1 MKKKIFLTLA
11 IVMVLACLFAIGI
24 SAAEPNYDG
33 EKVTLDD
40 GTVCPLWDTDG
51 NPLIWYVTSSTTV
64 DNVTTKTYA
73 YVDATSEAVAY
84 INSSNS
90 ANQLDNITITVDGT
104 DYAKTTI
111 AVANFPNAK
120 ITTVTGNG
128 KADRIGEDAIRLY
141 KTFQSCKN
149 LEYAY
154 VNTATTS
161 VGQESFKDCSILKF
175 VNLADLTEL
184 TSIGTQAFNGDS
196 KLFDGQEL
204 DLTNTKIKEVS
215 NLALRTVKFTSV
227 KLPEATFTT
236 LGSEAFRECGNLET
250 VTGTR
255 KAFEAGKITSIGG
268 NAYKNC
274 YKLSQ
279 LDGLIENGIL
289 TIPEGVTKVD
299 TFAFTH
305 CEAITYIDLPSTLN
319 YIGQQGFSYMTNVK
333 LIDFGK
339 ISGKL
344 TLNNCGHFR
353 DMDNLIAVSL
363 PEGMTQVNN
372 RAFASCDNLTA
383 FYMPNSVEILSTN
396 GDGQGAFCGSKKLY
410 FVQESFTVS
419 QCLVDGV
426 VDTSKLVLPEKPEVY
441 YMPTSLTSFTG
452 SVSSSDKYAIS
463 SIFRYCESL
472 NDVMVFPESFTSAA
486 VTRAFQEIGTK
497 DSPKTI
503 VFTGDIEEFAIT
515 HYSQYVTF
523 VFANKNDEDFND
535 LGVIRATGNSKET
548 GSSAYFCSTGKKYDL
563 AISGRQG
570 SDQDSTTEENIAKI
584 NATIEAIHATA
595 TDGTHHIRN
604 PKLDSTTPADCVT
617 DGSKVTFCFCGDK
630 ISTTPIYALGHD
642 YTIKGEGG
650 APAVYA
656 WVYVNNN
663 YFGNATE
670 QHVCQDCSELYLGA
684 EVEESHLFVAGG
696 YSHFIPTKEGE
707 VPSISH
713 TIKLNKENIDKYAE
727 KTNGAKISYGT
738 VAAVGDALG
747 TPIEV
752 DGEGNVTAKAQALIA
767 DMTGTD
773 YIKLVIKI
781 SNVPADTAVNCNA
794 YIVVG
799 TTISY
804 LCDESVLSV
813 AQEQQ
818 LGITA

>member
-1 MKKKIFLTLA
+1 MKKKLFLALA
-11 IVMVLACLFAIGI
+11 ISIMLVCFFAISI

-73 YVDATSEAVAY
+73 YVDATSSAVAY

-90 ANQLDNITITVDGT
+90 TNQLDNVTITVDGT

-120 ITTVTGNG
+120 ITAVTGNG
-128 KADRIGEDAIRLY
+128 RTDRIGEDAIRLF
-141 KTFQSCKN
+141 KTFKSCSN

-161 VGQESFKDCSILKF
+161 VGQESFTSCSNLKF

-184 TSIGTQAFNGDS
+184 TSIGAQAFNACS

-204 DLTNTKIKEVS
+204 DLTNTKLKEVA

-236 LGSEAFRECGNLET
+236 LGSETFRECTKLET
-250 VTGTR
+250 VTGTA
-255 KAFEAGKITSIGG
+255 KAFEAGKLTSIGG
-268 NAYKNC
+268 NAYRNC

-289 TIPEGVTKVD
+289 TIPEGVTKVE
-299 TFAFTH
+299 TFAFTE
-305 CEAITYIDLPSTLN
+305 CDAITYIDLPSTLN

-363 PEGMTQVNN
+363 PEGMTQVSN

-396 GDGQGAFCGSKKLY
+396 GDGQGTFCGSQKLY

-426 VDTSKLVLPEKPEVY
+426 VDTTKLVLPEKPEVY

-452 SVSSSDKYAIS
+452 AVSSSDKYAIS
-463 SIFRYCESL
+463 SMFRYCYAL
-472 NDVMVFPESFTSAA
+472 NDVIVFPESFTSAA

-503 VFTGDIEEFAIT
+503 VFTGDIEEFVIT
-515 HYSQYVTF
+515 HYSQYITF
-523 VFANKNDEDFND
+523 VFANENDKDFND
-535 LGVIRATGNSKET
+535 LGVIRTTGNSKET
-548 GSSAYFCSTGKKYDL
+548 GSSAYFCSTGMRYDL
-563 AISGRQG
+563 AVSGRVG
-570 SDQDSTTEENIAKI
+570 SDMSYSEDDITKIAT
-584 NATIEAIHATA
+584 TIEAIHATGVAEDFKLHAPHLDAYNDA
-595 TDGTHHIRN
+595 TCT
-604 PKLDSTTPADCVT
+604 SPAGNFT
-617 DGSKVTFCFCGDK
+617 YCFCGK
-630 ISTTPIYALGHD
+630 EMSFVAVEGSEALGHLYD
-642 YTIKGEGG
+642 NLTDMYFVDGNYFADAMHVYFCSQCNENIERQEMGTKLFTNLGYSANEENSSMIYYEVLTSVENINAYKEFTGVELRYGLVVSATPDGTPLTIVDGALVTDANTIKME
-650 APAVYA
+650 
-656 WVYVNNN
+656 
-663 YFGNATE
+663 
-670 QHVCQDCSELYLGA
+670 
-684 EVEESHLFVAGG
+684 
-696 YSHFIPTKEGE
+696 
-707 VPSISH
+707 
-713 TIKLNKENIDKYAE
+713 
-727 KTNGAKISYGT
+727 
-738 VAAVGDALG
+738 
-747 TPIEV
+747 
-752 DGEGNVTAKAQALIA
+752 
-767 DMTGTD
+767 MTGTQ
-773 YIKLVIKI
+773 YNKITIKVTNL
-781 SNVPADTAVNCNA
+781 SENAQLHCNG
-794 YIVVG
+794 YVVVDG
-799 TTISY
+799 VISY
-804 LCDESVLSV
+804 LNHKTVDSEATTVTHATILEIK
-813 AQEQQ
+813 AAED
-818 LGITA
+818 TEE